1 MSLSTKTNKWV
12 ENKLISA
19 EQAQAILAFEKS
31 SHNNLFWKVA
41 FVIAALLIGLGLI
54 LIVSSG
60 WQNIPDLVKLSSAF
74 LLLGGF
80 SYATFWHL
88 QKQHK
93 GWKEFFAILSFL
105 MIGATIGLIGQI
117 FNLDGGWKSFALG
130 WAILGLPFVLCSRI
144 LFFNIAWSLLLF
156 SHFDISDLLK
166 TLFDTLQN
174 SILSTILLLL
184 LSYAGGKLD
193 ETFRPYTLLA
203 KAFEKL
209 MLWAAYLSVFYIAG
223 RWGLTGKWMTTQ
235 ASQVWL
241 ANTFIF
247 VFAAWRLFL
256 AIRVQSI
263 TSFKRNALLTE
274 IYIFLLFVFGV
285 KNLFASGIGFI
296 LGGLLVLLL
305 IYILRRT
312 TQYIKQMEIFK

>member
-1 MSLSTKTNKWV
+1 MSLTTKTNKWV

-41 FVIAALLIGLGLI
+41 FVIAGLLIGLGLI
-54 LIVSSG
+54 LVVSSG
-60 WQNIPDLVKLSSAF
+60 WQNIPDFVKLSAAF

-80 SYATFWHL
+80 SYATYWHL

-117 FNLDGGWKSFALG
+117 FNLNGGWNSFALG
-130 WAILGLPFVLCSRI
+130 WAILGLPFVLCSRV
-144 LFFNIAWSLLLF
+144 LFFNVVWALLLF
-156 SHFDISDLLK
+156 SHFDIEKLLK
-166 TLFDTLQN
+166 ILFETLQN

-184 LSYAGGKLD
+184 LSYAGNKLD
-193 ETFRPYTLLA
+193 QTVHPYTLLA

-209 MLWAAYLSVFYIAG
+209 TLWMAYLSVFYIAG
-223 RWGLTGKWMTTQ
+223 RWGLVGEWFSTK
-235 ASQVWL
+235 AAQVWI

-247 VFAAWRLFL
+247 AFAAWRLFS
-256 AIRVQSI
+256 AIRLQDI

-274 IYIFLLFVFGV
+274 IYIFLLFVCGV

-296 LGGLLVLLL
+296 LGGLLVLLM

-312 TQYIKQMEIFK
+312 TQYIKRMEIFK